1 MLKSKCKEVV
11 KFVVSRFIYAFTLQH
26 FAEIN
31 DLFALGDDDLACKAK
46 DGGVGGVLASLMGHL
61 KGAAMVL
68 NHSL

>member
-1 MLKSKCKEVV
+1 MLSQREKAI
-11 KFVVSRFIYAFTLQH
+11 KFVVVRLIHALALQH

-31 DLFALGDDDLACKAK
+31 DLFALGDDDLSGETK
-46 DGGVGGVLASLMGHL
+46 DGGVGGVFASLMGHL

>member
-1 MLKSKCKEVV
+1 MGSKCK
-11 KFVVSRFIYAFTLQH
+11 KFVEFVVVRLIHALALQH